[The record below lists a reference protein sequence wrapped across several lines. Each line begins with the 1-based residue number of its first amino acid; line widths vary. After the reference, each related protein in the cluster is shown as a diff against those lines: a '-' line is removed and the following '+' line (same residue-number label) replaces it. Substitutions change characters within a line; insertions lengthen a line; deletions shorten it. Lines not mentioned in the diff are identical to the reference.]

1 MRTDSLVI
9 FLIDVETV
17 RQTGEKGFHDH
28 IVHSESSF
36 QAPEDREEN
45 WSVKALHML
54 LCVLYKRLSLW
65 VNSPADVI
73 YGDVPQLLIHGG
85 LAPLARMCTYGG
97 LGVLVG
103 NVDLYLTTTL
113 KKKKIKL
120 D

>member
-1 MRTDSLVI
+1 
-9 FLIDVETV
+9 
-17 RQTGEKGFHDH
+17 
-28 IVHSESSF
+28 
-36 QAPEDREEN
+36 
-45 WSVKALHML
+45 ML
-54 LCVLYKRLSLW
+54 LCVLCKSLNLW

-113 KKKKIKL
+113 EKKNQIGLKKRKKENIK
-120 D
+120 